1 MKRLLLITA
10 VTVAVALIPL
20 AAQAQHGGGGHG
32 GGAVSHAG
40 SGMAR
45 GSAGMRSS
53 AMSSHTPIPGQ
64 RAFSPNNRFTVRFH
78 TFPNS
83 HFFFRNN
90 RFFFNSCFNRF
101 GSFGGFGC
109 SSGLYGGYPYYY
121 PYSDFDNYFGQQQQQ
136 QQQPVAVEN
145 DDSNDREVAF
155 QMQAM
160 RDEMRAMRE
169 EQHLRDEARNN
180 PPKPESD
187 DGNATLVFRDGR
199 QLSVRNYA
207 VADHTIWILG
217 PEKARKV
224 QVSELDIPA
233 TEQINAKNGVEFH
246 LPH

>member
-1 MKRLLLITA
+1 MKRLLLISA
-10 VTVAVALIPL
+10 VTVAVSLVPL
-20 AAQAQHGGGGHG
+20 AAQAQHGGGHG
-32 GGAVSHAG
+32 GAAASHAG
-40 SGMAR
+40 SGMA
-45 GSAGMRSS
+45 AGMRGS
-53 AMSSHTPIPGQ
+53 AMSSHAPIPGQ
-64 RAFSPNNRFTVRFH
+64 RAFSPNNRFVVRFH

-83 HFFFRNN
+83 HFFFHNN

-109 SSGLYGGYPYYY
+109 SSSLLYAGYPGYY
-121 PYSDFDNYFGQQQQQ
+121 PYSNFDNYFGQQQQQ
-136 QQQPVAVEN
+136 QQPVAVENN

-155 QMQAM
+155 QMQAL
-160 RDEMRAMRE
+160 RDEVRAMRE

-207 VADHTIWILG
+207 VADHTIWLLG
-217 PEKARKV
+217 PDKARKV